1 MIGARGVCL
10 RMKRLNVLGQ
20 GPMGNLYELYLS
32 IVLLKCPYSRVYRAK
47 NKETGEIVA
56 LKKIRTLNE
65 SQGVC

>member
-1 MIGARGVCL
+1 
-10 RMKRLNVLGQ
+10 
-20 GPMGNLYELYLS
+20 MGNLYELYLS